1 MSSGRSRHAKP
12 DAGPYRQ
19 RTVETARV
27 LFWKRSVYCIPDE
40 LGPLPSPIRSSR
52 SEAYGGPASYLS
64 AWMRHAQHA
73 DDRIFRLYASLFL
86 LDFMSE
92 HGQAF
97 NGNQP
102 ASTAQA
108 RAALHRAFESNLPSR
123 VHSPAALPADRSRL
137 LRTVGR
143 FRAKSDAG

>member
-1 MSSGRSRHAKP
+1 
-12 DAGPYRQ
+12 
-19 RTVETARV
+19 
-27 LFWKRSVYCIPDE
+27 
-40 LGPLPSPIRSSR
+40 
-52 SEAYGGPASYLS
+52 
-64 AWMRHAQHA
+64 MRHAQHA

-108 RAALHRAFESNLPSR
+108 RAALQRSSRTCLRAFI
-123 VHSPAALPADRSRL
+123 AL
-137 LRTVGR
+137 LRCQPTAHDYCGR
-143 FRAKSDAG
+143 WARSVLTAVPDRIRAMPTEDRVALRGIVAKLRPEPVREPLPPPPKVYAPPSKARYRQRRG